1 MDFGR
6 TPLLD
11 KITYRGASEADIAEF
26 VRLQGDEVSA
36 HVAAFVSPGT
46 AETRAAHW
54 QQVLA
59 RPDAQ
64 NYTIEADGTVVGW
77 IASFQ
82 RGSDREVTYWIDRS
96 FWGRGIGSAALA
108 HLLTLDPVRP
118 LFARVASDNARSVR
132 VLEKSG
138 FVAVDTERA
147 YAPTRGEEIDELI
160 FRLD

>member
-1 MDFGR
+1 
-6 TPLLD
+6 
-11 KITYRGASEADIAEF
+11 
-26 VRLQGDEVSA
+26 
-36 HVAAFVSPGT
+36 
-46 AETRAAHW
+46 
-54 QQVLA
+54 
-59 RPDAQ
+59 
-64 NYTIEADGTVVGW
+64 
-77 IASFQ
+77 
-82 RGSDREVTYWIDRS
+82 
-96 FWGRGIGSAALA
+96 LA